1 MRKVISVILI
11 IVLIAVLWQVFVVTG
26 ENRKLRNEFDNLASQ
41 LEAIKKENEKLKSD
55 LEYYSKPENLEKEL
69 RSRLNYKKP
78 GEQTIIITQ

>member
-69 RSRLNYKKP
+69 RSRFNYKKP